1 MKDLPY
7 ITHDFGARNDPKL
20 MDLQMEM
27 GGQGLGIFWCLVE
40 MLWENG
46 GTIPANYKSIAF
58 ALRWCKPAEVEKVV
72 TGYGLFEVSDGAISS
87 HSATARIAEM
97 RTYFGAKSASGK
109 KGAERRWNG
118 TANGKAMALPM
129 ADQCGANSTPIAQPK
144 AKQCD
149 ANGLTNILTNKQTNK
164 HSNNNT
170 PLTAAD
176 FFEIF
181 FFENVHDP
189 AGEAARFV
197 SYYED
202 RGWTY
207 QDGTTVKD
215 FERAAKDWKPLKPGK
230 RFDAEALRWYRAV
243 WIAASKRLDNAQD
256 LFLGRL
262 TNIRRKDQ
270 QVALVYRDA
279 DSARSV
285 SAFITENDLAGDW
298 RLDFRIAN

>member
-1 MKDLPY
+1 MKELPY

-20 MDLQMEM
+20 MDLQMDM

-46 GTIPANYKSIAF
+46 GAIPANYKSIAF

-72 TGYGLFEVSDGAISS
+72 TGYGLFQIEDGTITS
-87 HSATARIAEM
+87 HSATARISEM
-97 RTYFGAKSASGK
+97 RTYFGAKSASGR
-109 KGAERRWNG
+109 KGAEKRWNSTANG
-118 TANGKAMALPM
+118 TANGKAIAPPM
-129 ADQCGANSTPIAQPK
+129 VD
-144 AKQCD
+144 QCD

-164 HSNNNT
+164 HDNNNIT

-176 FFEIF
+176 FYEIF
-181 FFENVHDP
+181 FSEPVHDP

-207 QDGTTVKD
+207 QDGTPVKD

-243 WIAASKRLDNAQD
+243 WTAAKSRLDNAHD
-256 LFLGRL
+256 VLLVDL
-262 TNIRRKDQ
+262 TNIRRQDQ
-270 QVALVYRDA
+270 KLALVYRYEGA
-279 DSARSV
+279 ARAA
-285 SAFITENDLAGDW
+285 SAFILDNDLAGDW
-298 RLDFRIAN
+298 QLDFRVSN

>member
-1 MKDLPY
+1 MKELPY

-20 MDLQMEM
+20 MDLQMDM

-164 HSNNNT
+164 LNNNNT

-181 FFENVHDP
+181 FFDNVKDP
-189 AGEAARFV
+189 LGEAKRFLDHYV
-197 SYYED
+197 MTF
-202 RGWTY
+202 WTY
-207 QDGTTVKD
+207 TDGTPVTDV
-215 FERAAKDWKPLKPGK
+215 ERAAHDWKPLKAGP
-230 RFDAEALRWYRAV
+230 RWDTEALRWYRAV
-243 WIAASKRLDNAQD
+243 WNAARTRVPEAAD
-256 LFLGRL
+256 LFLRRL
-262 TNIRRKDQ
+262 TNITRKDNKL
-270 QVALVYRDA
+270 ALRFKDA
-279 DSARSV
+279 DTAHFV
-285 SAFITENDLAGDW
+285 SSFIIENDLGGDW
-298 RLDFRIAN
+298 EIDYRVEN